1 MLGES
6 HALIFDFPEYRDAIS
21 ALNSEDKDFSDKA
34 ARYHELDLEI
44 RRLELKDS
52 PVSDDTMHQLKHERS
67 VLKDIL
73 YEKMRAQ
80 TSQ

>member
-21 ALNSEDKDFSDKA
+21 ALNNEDEDFSNKA

-67 VLKDIL
+67 VLKDTL
-73 YEKMRAQ
+73 YEKMKAQ
-80 TSQ
+80 T

>member
-6 HALIFDFPEYRDAIS
+6 HALIIDFPEYREAIS
-21 ALNSEDKDFSDKA
+21 SLNSEDKTFSNKA

-52 PVSDDTMHQLKHERS
+52 PVSDDTMHQLKLERS
-67 VLKDIL
+67 TLKDVL
-73 YEKMRAQ
+73 YQKMKAQ
-80 TSQ
+80 AS

>member
-21 ALNSEDKDFSDKA
+21 SLNSNDQDFSNKA

-44 RRLELKDS
+44 RRLELKGS

-67 VLKDIL
+67 ALKDHL
-73 YEKMRAQ
+73 FDKMKNQA
-80 TSQ
+80 S